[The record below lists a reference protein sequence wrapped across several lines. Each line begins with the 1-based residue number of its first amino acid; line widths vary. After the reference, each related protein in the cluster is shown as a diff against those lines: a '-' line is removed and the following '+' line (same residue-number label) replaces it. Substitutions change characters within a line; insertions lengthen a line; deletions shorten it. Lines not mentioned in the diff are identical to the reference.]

1 MVDPTNP
8 KYTGAGHLTL
18 SRRDI
23 DTRMSIASHEEKLRD
38 KRIEPPPPEGVEQQ
52 SDSAE

>member
-1 MVDPTNP
+1 M
-8 KYTGAGHLTL
+8 

-23 DTRMSIASHEEKLRD
+23 DTRMSIANLEEKLRD
-38 KRIEPPPPEGVEQQ
+38 KRIELPPHEGVEQQ